1 MLNLPEIRGQK
12 GNDTN
17 LKSKIERG
25 EKIGIETN
33 AQTNTHTH
41 TTARSN

>member
-17 LKSKIERG
+17 LKSKI
-25 EKIGIETN
+25 GIETN